1 MNRYWRHGAILI
13 LLFCLVQGAFASL
26 SVSTPSITPS
36 TDLISGQTAVR
47 STFTINFPASG
58 GETFSSENTLQLSTE
73 LDNPTWTYILV
84 LDEVDN
90 PSKTEVGP
98 NVNINGWILSYPSK
112 RELSMKVTL
121 EGTAPTV
128 TGSEEKIIV
137 RVRELGSSGGSIAS
151 SEVVKKKLVINP
163 SQIQQSITSAGSSL
177 ASLRS
182 QIDQIAIPGLD
193 LSSVEGKYSQADT
206 AIKNAQKSS
215 DYSKAATYLTEA
227 NKAISDAQV
236 LIQELNVQKVIGDAG
251 SLVDRTDEI
260 ITYLKVNKSLESD
273 SRLSPIITKRERAAD
288 LIVDARDSLSEKE
301 YDNSLAKANEAV
313 VKGQEAL
320 TDAEALKKQVDSNPL
335 SSIGNVFGGAGGALS
350 GGILMIVAVVVIAV
364 VAVIGVILF
373 RRRRRWDELG

>member
-1 MNRYWRHGAILI
+1 MNRYWRHSAILI